1 MCKILKYSEL
11 FHLKRPKQ
19 WLLNLIDHPNL

>member
-1 MCKILKYSEL
+1 MYKILKCSEL

-19 WLLNLIDHPNL
+19 RLLNLINLSNL